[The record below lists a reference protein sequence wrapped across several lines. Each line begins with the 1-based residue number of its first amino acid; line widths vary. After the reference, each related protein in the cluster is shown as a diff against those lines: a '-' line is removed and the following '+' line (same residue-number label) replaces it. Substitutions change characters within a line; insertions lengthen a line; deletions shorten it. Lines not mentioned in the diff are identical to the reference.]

1 MTINIDALTGAL
13 EQIGAIGQSE
23 KTFRAGDHTVGIRL
37 LGADEEKEVEKHA
50 QIAWSEAVDDT
61 DPAAVAD
68 WVDRA
73 RIATLSHVIFRI
85 DDLDFR
91 NEEYI
96 ETGNLDEAGTPIRK
110 PRYLVM
116 REIIQHWTRSVIHLC
131 YVKYSE
137 LQAMVEV
144 SASQAIEV
152 NEDSLNTEIK
162 RLLGRV
168 DTLEKLKSRRDTT
181 DAAKEKVEKAREAID
196 EYSSKQD
203 EIRNGVPSV
212 DPQVTEAQPEQPTE
226 PAQPAQRRSQI
237 PARAAPPQRREP
249 SPAAQE
255 PVTPAQPEQPPEEP
269 TDAQGIPL
277 PHEGDSFFDT
287 SEPEQAMATEL
298 RRQAHLRRQRNTP
311 GPMADPVPDQDD
323 ILPGAPKG
331 EPRHREAQNAA
342 DATLNLAP
350 EETVRRVPK
359 KSGDDEV
366 EGIRMPVEELSPRNR
381 PAKPPRTAKA
391 NAGPEVT
398 MNPRFRGP
406 GQT

>member
-1 MTINIDALTGAL
+1 MTIDIEALTGAL
-13 EQIGAIGQSE
+13 GKIGSLGQSE
-23 KTFRAGDHTVGIRL
+23 KTFRAGDHTVAIRL
-37 LGADEEKEVEKHA
+37 LGADEEKEVEKFS
-50 QIAWSEAVDDT
+50 QIAWSEAVDDS

-73 RIATLSHVIFRI
+73 RVATLSHVLLRI

-96 ETGNLDEAGTPIRK
+96 ETGEMDEAGTPIRK

-116 REIIQHWTRSVIHLC
+116 REVIKTWTRSVIHLC

-137 LQAMVEV
+137 LQATVEV

-168 DTLEKLKSRRDTT
+168 DTLERLKSKRDTT
-181 DAAKEKVEKAREAID
+181 DAAKEKVDKAREAID
-196 EYSSKQD
+196 EYSSTQD

-212 DPQVTEAQPEQPTE
+212 DPQVSESQPAQPTE
-226 PAQPAQRRSQI
+226 PAQPSQRRSQI

-255 PVTPAQPEQPPEEP
+255 QEAPAQPEQPPEP

-277 PHEGDSFFDT
+277 PHEGDSFFDP
-287 SEPEQAMATEL
+287 SEPEQAMAAEL
-298 RRQAHLRRQRNTP
+298 RRQTMLRAQRDAP
-311 GPMADPVPDQDD
+311 SGPMADPAPDQGDV
-323 ILPGAPKG
+323 LPGAPKG

-350 EETVRRVPK
+350 EETVRKAHRK
-359 KSGDDEV
+359 NIGDEV
-366 EGIRMPVEELSPRNR
+366 EGVRMPTEELTTRR
-381 PAKPPRTAKA
+381 GAPPRTVKA
-391 NAGPEVT
+391 NTGVKVK

-406 GQT
+406 GQA